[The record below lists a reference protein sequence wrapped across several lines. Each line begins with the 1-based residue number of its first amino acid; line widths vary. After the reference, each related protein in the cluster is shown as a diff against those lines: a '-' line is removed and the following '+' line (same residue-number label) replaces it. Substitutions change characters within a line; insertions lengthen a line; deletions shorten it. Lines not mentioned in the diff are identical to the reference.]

1 MSKQSELSDVMND
14 GRSLV
19 YGAFMGMSRPPL
31 THDEERF
38 RSEIRVEVAD
48 RVAGK
53 EASDFADPY
62 MFIAP
67 PPPSAELVHHGNSG
81 RGWPAAITGAQRG
94 AINATSATHAT
105 HAENVVRVTS
115 VTPG

>member
-38 RSEIRVEVAD
+38 RNEIRAEVAN
-48 RVAGK
+48 RNAGI
-53 EASDFADPY
+53 ETSDFAGPY
-62 MFIAP
+62 RFIAP
-67 PPPSAELVHHGNSG
+67 PPPSAELGQHGNG
-81 RGWPAAITGAQRG
+81 RRGWPAAIYLFTNGCYF
-94 AINATSATHAT
+94 
-105 HAENVVRVTS
+105 VTS
-115 VTPG
+115 VSDLRRTLWPQ

>member
-38 RSEIRVEVAD
+38 RNEIRVEVAD
-48 RVAGK
+48 RG
-53 EASDFADPY
+53 ASVFADPY
-62 MFIAP
+62 RFIAP
-67 PPPSAELVHHGNSG
+67 PPPSAELGQHGNG
-81 RGWPAAITGAQRG
+81 RRGWPAAI
-94 AINATSATHAT
+94 
-105 HAENVVRVTS
+105 V
-115 VTPG
+115 

>member
-38 RSEIRVEVAD
+38 RNEIRAEVAN
-48 RVAGK
+48 RNAGI
-53 EASDFADPY
+53 ETSDFADPY
-62 MFIAP
+62 RFIAP
-67 PPPSAELVHHGNSG
+67 PPPSAELGQHGNG
-81 RGWPAAITGAQRG
+81 RRGWPDCNNWRPSWGDQCNKCAKCDTC
-94 AINATSATHAT
+94 NT
-105 HAENVVRVTS
+105 
-115 VTPG
+115 

>member
-38 RSEIRVEVAD
+38 RSETRVELTDRGAD
-48 RVAGK
+48 META
-53 EASDFADPY
+53 DFAGPY
-62 MFIAP
+62 
-67 PPPSAELVHHGNSG
+67 EV
-81 RGWPAAITGAQRG
+81 RGGDR
-94 AINATSATHAT
+94 
-105 HAENVVRVTS
+105 R
-115 VTPG
+115 

>member
-38 RSEIRVEVAD
+38 RNEIRVEVAD
-48 RVAGK
+48 RGAGI
-53 EASDFADPY
+53 EASDCVGPY
-62 MFIAP
+62 RFIAP
-67 PPPSAELVHHGNSG
+67 PPPSAELGQHGNG
-81 RGWPAAITGAQRG
+81 RRGWPAAI
-94 AINATSATHAT
+94 
-105 HAENVVRVTS
+105 
-115 VTPG
+115 

>member
-38 RSEIRVEVAD
+38 RNEIRVEVAD
-48 RVAGK
+48 RGTGIVT
-53 EASDFADPY
+53 SDFAGPY
-62 MFIAP
+62 RFIAP
-67 PPPSAELVHHGNSG
+67 PPPSAELGQHGNG
-81 RGWPAAITGAQRG
+81 RRGWPAA
-94 AINATSATHAT
+94 
-105 HAENVVRVTS
+105 
-115 VTPG
+115 TPVYHFFRKKFF